1 MRMMPATTITAM
13 NETNP
18 YAPPKAEVADVKL
31 TFKGSRID
39 ALQVSDNWKVRFRLL
54 ERAGGVKLPKLKELS
69 TGERMKIMFNVLA
82 FLFGPLYY
90 LSKGMWKKALVLFAI
105 CFLIL
110 VVLELTL
117 SLVGLGRL
125 GNAVGYGIGAI
136 FAVRANIDFYKKMV
150 LRDNGWW

>member
-1 MRMMPATTITAM
+1 M

-39 ALQVSDNWKVRFRLL
+39 ALPVSDTWKLRFRLL
-54 ERAGGVKLPKLKELS
+54 ERAGGVKMPKLKDLS

-82 FLFGPLYY
+82 FFFGPFYY
-90 LSKGMWKKALVLFAI
+90 AFKGMWKKGLVLFGLCA
-105 CFLIL
+105 L
-110 VVLELTL
+110 VIVVADLVLTQLGFGRFGK
-117 SLVGLGRL
+117 SL
-125 GNAVGYGIGAI
+125 GYGAAAI

-150 LRDNGWW
+150 LGENGWW